1 MANDKVTRIVV
12 GYDYSPIAEL
22 ALRRAFD
29 LAAKEDH
36 GEVHVVTVIM
46 LGDGTGAGIAGLPV
60 HPTVSLSDAHNAL
73 KDRVQAATKAWQAE
87 GDRTFDR
94 IVTHIRSEAPAA
106 EIAQLAT
113 DLEASLIVVGTH
125 GRRGV
130 QRLLLGSV
138 AEGVVR
144 MAHCEVLVVRPQ
156 DTPAPIPKIEP
167 PCPRCVETR
176 KTSGGT
182 ELWCE
187 QHRERH
193 GQRHTYH
200 YENRAAQ
207 DGNITGP
214 TSTRM

>member
-22 ALRRAFD
+22 ALKRGFD
-29 LAAKEDH
+29 LASNEEH

-60 HPTVSLSDAHNAL
+60 HPTISLSEAHGAL
-73 KDRVQAATKAWQAE
+73 KDRVQAATAAWQQE
-87 GDRTFDR
+87 SGKSFDR

-113 DLEASLIVVGTH
+113 DLEARLIVVGTH

-144 MAHCEVLVVRPQ
+144 MAHCEVLVVRPH
-156 DTPAPIPKIEP
+156 DTPAPVPKIEP
-167 PCPRCVETR
+167 PCPRCVEAR
-176 KTSGGT
+176 NASAGK

-200 YENRAAQ
+200 YESRVARE
-207 DGNITGP
+207 GNITGP
-214 TSTRM
+214 TSTRT

>member
-1 MANDKVTRIVV
+1 MANETTTRIVV
-12 GYDYSPIAEL
+12 GYDYSPIADL
-22 ALRRAFD
+22 ALRRGFE
-29 LAAKEDH
+29 LAAREKH
-36 GEVHVVTVIM
+36 GELHVVTVIM
-46 LGDGTGAGIAGLPV
+46 LGDGTGAGIAGVPI
-60 HPTVSLSDAHNAL
+60 HPAISLQDAHDAL
-73 KDRVQAATKAWQAE
+73 RKRVTDAVTAWQKE
-87 GDRTFDR
+87 TGDAFDR

-113 DLEASLIVVGTH
+113 DIEARMIVVGTH

-144 MAHCEVLVVRPQ
+144 MAHCEVLVVRPL
-156 DTPAPIPKIEP
+156 DTPAPLPKIEP

-176 KTSGGT
+176 HRTAGK
-182 ELWCE
+182 EFWCE

-200 YENRAAQ
+200 FENRIGQ
-207 DGNITGP
+207 ENNITGP
-214 TSTRM
+214 SSVRP